1 MTKSKLKAVA
11 PKAAEPTK
19 PKILIY
25 GKPGVGKTW
34 TSLDFPKVYYIDTEG
49 GANLNHYTDKLERAG
64 GVYLGTEQGSQSF
77 EEVIDQIKAL
87 ATEKHEYK
95 TVVIDSISK
104 IFNSE
109 IAHEMERLGD
119 KDQYGASKKVP
130 VTLVRRLVSW
140 IDKLDMNVIL
150 IAHEKGEWGLNA
162 NKERVEIG
170 NTFDCWEK
178 LEYELHLC
186 LRIVK
191 QGDSRKAY
199 IRKSRLTGFPDN
211 TNFDWSYQ
219 EFSNRYGKDIIEKE
233 AVPIELASPE
243 QLAEITRLLGI
254 VKLSESTQ
262 DKWIAENAN
271 NLSEIEAEKIEKIIN
286 YLKEKTK

>member
-1 MTKSKLKAVA
+1 MSKTKLKAVA

-77 EEVIDQIKAL
+77 EDVIDQIKAL

-104 IFNSE
+104 IFNIE
-109 IAHEMERLGD
+109 IAREMERLGD
-119 KDQYGASKKVP
+119 KDQYGASKKLP

-150 IAHEKGEWGLNA
+150 IAHEKSEWGLNA
-162 NKERVEIG
+162 RGERVEIG
-170 NTFDCWEK
+170 HTFDCWEK

-186 LRIVK
+186 LRIAK
-191 QGDSRKAY
+191 QGESRKAY
-199 IRKSRLTGFPDN
+199 VRKSRLTGFPDGS
-211 TNFDWSYQ
+211 NFDWSYKDFA
-219 EFSNRYGKDIIEKE
+219 ERYGKDIIEKE

-243 QLAEITRLLGI
+243 QLAEVTRLLAI
-254 VKLSESTQ
+254 VKLSESAQ
-262 DKWIAENAN
+262 DKWIAENTN
-271 NLSEIEAEKIEKIIN
+271 NLAEVEADKIEKIIN
-286 YLKEKTK
+286 HLKGKVA